1 MKKREEEVKEFVSWE
16 RKREFWFRIEF
27 GVKRRPPPSGTCQP
41 FRIAQ
46 HPFYSTNSSRAIFT
60 YAPLI
65 HLHGERFTNVEHFS
79 NESRDRVLEEDP
91 RWIYIFDIVDRTL
104 YLAFLL
110 FIFFF
115 TVGVHCCINIGISS
129 NVSRYD
135 SIKNHEG
142 ISVSCSTSVDTFHSF
157 RCTDWQLSKINEIS
171 FNFFNIALETM
182 RRIEKFSFS
191 SFNSMF
197 KILGEIIVQRR
208 GSTKFSDLPEDPR
221 TCFTL

>member
-1 MKKREEEVKEFVSWE
+1 MEEEEFYLRDAKKGSKKRGKKKEKKMKKREEEVKEFVSWE

-65 HLHGERFTNVEHFS
+65 HLHGERFTNAGVEHFS

-104 YLAFLL
+104 YLPFLL

-129 NVSRYD
+129 NASRYD

-142 ISVSCSTSVDTFHSF
+142 ISVSCSTSVDTFHFVSLF
-157 RCTDWQLSKINEIS
+157 DRLTIVEDKR
-171 FNFFNIALETM
+171 NI
-182 RRIEKFSFS
+182 F
-191 SFNSMF
+191 
-197 KILGEIIVQRR
+197 
-208 GSTKFSDLPEDPR
+208 
-221 TCFTL
+221 